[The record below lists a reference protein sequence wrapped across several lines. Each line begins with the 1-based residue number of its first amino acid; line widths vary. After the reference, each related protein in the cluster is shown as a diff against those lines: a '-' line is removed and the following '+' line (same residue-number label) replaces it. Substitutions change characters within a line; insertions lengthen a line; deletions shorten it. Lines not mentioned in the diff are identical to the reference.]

1 MRINILVVD
10 DKEENRYAL
19 KSLLEE
25 YKDDIA
31 VYLASD
37 GEEALT
43 MVLAES
49 IDVIILDIQMPGMDG
64 FEVAKFIKGSPK
76 TKDIPIIFLTAAFK
90 EDEFRTRGFEV
101 GAVDYLTKPV
111 EDYQL
116 INKVNL
122 YADLYRQRMMLKAI
136 NNNLE
141 EKIKEGI
148 EELRKKDMMLI
159 QQSKMAAMGEMIAI
173 ISHQW
178 KQPLN
183 TLSLIPMSL
192 QNAYAMN
199 RIDEEFITKLSD
211 KVTNQIRY
219 MDQTIDDF
227 STFLKPDKTRQ
238 AFSVKSAVEKT
249 LAILKPQLYYSSIDV
264 TINGEDVQHNSY
276 ENELQQVVLNI
287 ISNAKDALV
296 EHNAENRK
304 ITIDINRD
312 DLALTLTIADNAGG
326 IPEEILTQVFESYFT
341 TKGSDGSGV
350 GLYMSKMIV
359 EESLLGRIKVYNDD
373 EGAVFT
379 IELPL

>member
-31 VYLASD
+31 VYLASG
-37 GEEALT
+37 GEEALS

-136 NNNLE
+136 NSNLE
-141 EKIKEGI
+141 EKIKEGV
-148 EELRKKDMMLI
+148 EELRKKDKLLI

-183 TLSLIPMSL
+183 TLGLIPMSL
-192 QNAYAMN
+192 QSAYEMN
-199 RIDEEFITKLSD
+199 RIDEAFIAKLSD
-211 KVTNQIRY
+211 KVTKQVRY
-219 MDQTIDDF
+219 MAQTIDDF
-227 STFLKPDKTRQ
+227 STFLKPDKTKQ
-238 AFSVKSAVEKT
+238 SFSVISAIEKT
-249 LAILKPQLYYSSIDV
+249 LAILKSQLYFSDV
-264 TINGEDVQHNSY
+264 EVVINGDDVELSSY
-276 ENELQQVVLNI
+276 ENELQQVILNI
-287 ISNAKDALV
+287 VNNAKDALV
-296 EHNAENRK
+296 EHNPGQRK
-304 ITIDINRD
+304 VTIDIKRD
-312 DLALTLTIADNAGG
+312 AFVLMISISDNAGG
-326 IPEEILTQVFESYFT
+326 IPEEIINRVFESYFT
-341 TKGSDGSGV
+341 TKGSEGTGV

-359 EESLLGRIKVYNDD
+359 EESLMGRIKVHNDED
-373 EGAVFT
+373 GAVFT